1 MSRLARAARAWGATD
16 TEARAQH
23 AADLHVPPGGE
34 HLVRAVD
41 VDAPP
46 EVVFRWL
53 CQIRVAPYSYD
64 LLDNLGRR
72 SPRTLTPGADELA
85 LGQRFQIGPLVA
97 FEPGRMLAFEA
108 GPAGRR
114 AFGPIAMSYDV
125 APGLRARSRIV
136 ACVALGPRRRLSLG
150 VTRSLLAVGDLV
162 MIRKQLLTLRD
173 LAEGSARESG

>member
-16 TEARAQH
+16 TEATAQH

-72 SPRTLTPGADELA
+72 SPRTLTPGADELV